1 MPYDGDESTLAR
13 CYDGDYAA
21 LRTPSGDVAFY
32 VAEAVR
38 AGGPVLELGCGTG
51 RILVPSVQAG
61 ARMTGL
67 DASETML
74 RQLRAKLPAAD
85 VHQGDMRSFDLK
97 RRFALVTIP
106 FRALGHVL
114 EVAEQLAVFRNVLR
128 HLEPEGRMVFD
139 FFQPDPSYLVGPQA
153 ERLDVERREGDVT
166 FRRFSTTVP
175 HVWKQ
180 VTDVTMRW
188 EVEGPDGAI
197 EHHSA
202 TFPMRWY
209 HRFELEHLLARAG
222 FAVDALYGAFDR
234 SPLGPDSKD
243 LIFVARPA

>member
-1 MPYDGDESTLAR
+1 MPYHGDESAIAR

-32 VAEAVR
+32 VEEALR

-51 RILVPSVQAG
+51 RILVPSAQAG

-67 DASETML
+67 DFSETML
-74 RQLRAKLPAAD
+74 RQLRAKLPEAD
-85 VHQGDMRSFDLK
+85 VHVGDMRAFDLK

-106 FRALGHVL
+106 FRALGHVH
-114 EVAEQLAVFRNVLR
+114 ETAGQLAVFRNVSR
-128 HLEPEGRMVFD
+128 HLAPGGRVIFN
-139 FFQPDPSYLVGPQA
+139 FFQPDPNYLVGPQP
-153 ERLDVERREGDVT
+153 ERLDVEHRDGDVT
-166 FRRFSTTVP
+166 VRRYSTTVP

-180 VTDVTMRW
+180 VTDVAMRW
-188 EVEGPDGAI
+188 EIEGGDGAI
-197 EHHSA
+197 EHRAA

-222 FAVDALYGAFDR
+222 LAVEALYGAFDR
-234 SPLGPDSKD
+234 SPVGPDTGE